1 MEYAYLSSTVSVKTV
16 SEEATKGVF
25 EVEGLFAGY
34 GLTVGNAIRRALL
47 SSLPG
52 AAVTEIKIK
61 GVPHEFST
69 LPGLKEDIVELA
81 LNFKKLRFRLH
92 VDEPQVLAL
101 KVKGA
106 KVVTGGDIELNSS
119 VELMNPAEHLAT
131 TTDKGAEL
139 DIEVKVERG
148 LGYSAV
154 EARKSE
160 GRLPIGTIAVDA
172 IFTPVTRV
180 NYTVEDM
187 RVGDRTDY
195 NRLSLEIETDGT
207 ISPSSAL
214 HKAAN
219 ILKDHFEKVG
229 EVPVQEFETTSS
241 GAKSSAGAGAKKR
254 APKAKKAAEEKGSD
268 EAEMAESAE

>member
-1 MEYAYLSSTVSVKTV
+1 MEFAYLSSSVSVKTV
-16 SEEATKGVF
+16 SEDAKNGVF
-25 EVEGLFAGY
+25 EIEGLYAGY
-34 GLTVGNAIRRALL
+34 GLTVGNALRRALL

-61 GVPHEFST
+61 NVPHEFST

-101 KVKGA
+101 KVKGE
-106 KVVTGGDIELNSS
+106 KEVTAGDIEMNSNVEILNPDE
-119 VELMNPAEHLAT
+119 VLGHLTEKNAEI
-131 TTDKGAEL
+131 

-148 LGYSAV
+148 LGYVPV
-154 EARKSE
+154 EARKTE

-172 IFTPVTRV
+172 IFTPVEKV
-180 NYTVEDM
+180 NYTIEDM

-195 NRLSLEIETDGT
+195 NRLRLEVTTDGT
-207 ISPSSAL
+207 VSPSTAL

-229 EVPVQEFETTSS
+229 LVEIQEFE
-241 GAKSSAGAGAKKR
+241 
-254 APKAKKAAEEKGSD
+254 APKAEGGGEAKKKPAKKKA
-268 EAEMAESAE
+268 

>member
-1 MEYAYLSSTVSVKTV
+1 MEFAYLSSSVVVKTV
-16 SEEATKGVF
+16 SEDSKNGVF
-25 EVEGLFAGY
+25 EIEGLFAGY
-34 GLTVGNAIRRALL
+34 GLTIGNAIRRALL

-61 GVPHEFST
+61 NVPHEFST

-101 KVKGA
+101 KMKGETD
-106 KVVTGGDIELNSS
+106 VTAGDIELNSN
-119 VELMNPAEHLAT
+119 VEMINPEEVLAHLTAKDAEI
-131 TTDKGAEL
+131 

-148 LGYSAV
+148 LGYIPV

-160 GRLPIGTIAVDA
+160 GRLPIGTIAIDA
-172 IFTPVTRV
+172 LFTPVQRV
-180 NYTVEDM
+180 NYTIEDM

-195 NRLSLEIETDGT
+195 NRLRLEISTDGS

-214 HKAAN
+214 HKASN
-219 ILKDHFEKVG
+219 ILKDHFEKVA
-229 EVPVQEFETTSS
+229 VVDVKEFD
-241 GAKSSAGAGAKKR
+241 APKHAGAGEKKVAKK
-254 APKAKKAAEEKGSD
+254 KLAKKEK
-268 EAEMAESAE
+268 EA